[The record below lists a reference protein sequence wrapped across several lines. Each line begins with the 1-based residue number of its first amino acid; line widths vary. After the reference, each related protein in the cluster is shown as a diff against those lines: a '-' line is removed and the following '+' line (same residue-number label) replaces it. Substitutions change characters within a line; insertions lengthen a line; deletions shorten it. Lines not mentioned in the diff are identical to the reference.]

1 MRVELGHKSE
11 RKHNVGGVR
20 PTSLGK
26 NIMWVELG
34 HKSERK
40 HNVGGVRPQVW

>member
-1 MRVELGHKSE
+1 MWVELGHKSE

-20 PTSLGK
+20 PTSLGE

-34 HKSERK
+34 Q
-40 HNVGGVRPQVW
+40 QV

>member
-1 MRVELGHKSE
+1 M
-11 RKHNVGGVR
+11 GGVR
-20 PTSLGK
+20 PTSLRE